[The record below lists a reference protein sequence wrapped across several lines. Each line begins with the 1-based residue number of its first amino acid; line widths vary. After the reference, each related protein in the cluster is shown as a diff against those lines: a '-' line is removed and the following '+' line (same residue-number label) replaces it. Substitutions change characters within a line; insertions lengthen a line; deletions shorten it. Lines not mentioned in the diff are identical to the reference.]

1 MQIAVGIVFALSF
14 LLLLVQEHWLHSPA
28 PWRYLAWVLAALGC
42 LSACVFWY
50 CAGSVSDL
58 LIP

>member
-1 MQIAVGIVFALSF
+1 MQIAAGIVFALTF

-42 LSACVFWY
+42 LIAGVFWY
-50 CAGSVSDL
+50 CA
-58 LIP
+58 